1 MLKYSFGPYFQ
12 FHGFG
17 PHILKMS
24 NIFSTYA
31 FGVGFL

>member
-1 MLKYSFGPYFQ
+1 MLKGSFGPYFQ
-12 FHGFG
+12 FHSFG
-17 PHILKMS
+17 LHILKLS